1 MLNTWESSM
10 RGKGSMVV
18 HDDFKQH
25 EITPAFP
32 PQLLIAFQFQPH
44 SVAPH
49 RKNSAGM
56 TTIFSRLA

>member
-1 MLNTWESSM
+1 
-10 RGKGSMVV
+10 MVV
-18 HDDFKQH
+18 PDDFKRY

-49 RKNSAGM
+49 RKNFAGM
-56 TTIFSRLA
+56 TIVSGRQA

>member
-1 MLNTWESSM
+1 M